1 MEASAFF
8 KTGMFAF
15 YSMYKC
21 ASFHAEC
28 VHIHF
33 ELAFEALAFM
43 VPLRVMIQNTLEVLC
58 IPLSCL
64 IPCLSPFA
72 FSLFSAC
79 IYIFTFCIY
88 IFSNGP
94 HGKSAGTPQLPISM
108 PVDLTSL
115 SNSAFVRFAI
125 GLQTKKETCIRSGTN
140 KSSHMHVIMCEC
152 TCDLVCP
159 HFERVLRFP
168 ASASSLLT
176 TGPSPASVIS
186 KTRAF

>member
-1 MEASAFF
+1 MHPNFFSVPHVVFPKALTVDRDNTAKTKLPVVHLVRSA
-8 KTGMFAF
+8 GFAGVF
-15 YSMYKC
+15 
-21 ASFHAEC
+21 
-28 VHIHF
+28 
-33 ELAFEALAFM
+33 L
-43 VPLRVMIQNTLEVLC
+43 
-58 IPLSCL
+58 
-64 IPCLSPFA
+64 FA
-72 FSLFSAC
+72 QYRFRSLTILFS
-79 IYIFTFCIY
+79 TV
-88 IFSNGP
+88 SNPSVCHDSLLGSTSHGP

-125 GLQTKKETCIRSGTN
+125 GLQTKKEICIRSGTN

-152 TCDLVCP
+152 ACDLVCP